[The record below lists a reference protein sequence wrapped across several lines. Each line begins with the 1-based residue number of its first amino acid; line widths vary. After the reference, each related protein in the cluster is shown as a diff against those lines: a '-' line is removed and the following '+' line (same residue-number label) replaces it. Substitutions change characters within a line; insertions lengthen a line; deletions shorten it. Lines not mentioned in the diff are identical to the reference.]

1 SRALSRK
8 SARHLPR
15 AMMVAAGGAEST
27 SDISPTISPT
37 PMRATSPNPSA
48 LTENSPSSKKIK
60 KFVSSPSRMT
70 TSPSSSHRRF
80 PVRAIHAT
88 SASVSN
94 PKMYKTFRIGFSKI
108 PASSAH
114 QLPAGEVREHARRVA
129 ELGEAAGL
137 HHLAF
142 DQDDDAVGLAD
153 RAQPMRDDD
162 PGDVEGAERR
172 AHDRLRLVVER

>member
-1 SRALSRK
+1 
-8 SARHLPR
+8 
-15 AMMVAAGGAEST
+15 MMVAAGGAEST

-48 LTENSPSSKKIK
+48 LTKTSPSSKKIK
-60 KFVSSPSRMT
+60 KFVSPPSRMT

-114 QLPAGEVREHARRVA
+114 QLPAGEVPEQAPGGA
-129 ELGEAAGL
+129 GAGESAGL
-137 HHLAF
+137 AHPAVRQGH
-142 DQDDDAVGLAD
+142 DAVGLAD